1 MSDEEEDATKLLLDC
16 VVVVVV
22 VEDSLSFVSFGD
34 DGPAADTAAFIEL

>member
-16 VVVVVV
+16 VVVVV